1 MSLGDETIYLA
12 EPTSLNIEIDEE
24 NINQGL

>member
-1 MSLGDETIYLA
+1 MVLGDEAIYLA
-12 EPTSLNIEIDEE
+12 APTSLNTEIDEE